1 MFFAIF
7 ATKTPQI
14 ELPTKGSLFKPIMIL
29 PHSCTRDVEFLTN
42 DGEEAHKT
50 IYLNRQEVQ
59 NKAIDIMYNKLDRLA
74 CFYHLVE
81 FDNDFNCK
89 VVWYC

>member
-7 ATKTPQI
+7 ATKTPQF
-14 ELPTKGSLFKPIMIL
+14 ELPAKGESFQPIMIL
-29 PHSCTRDVEFLTN
+29 PHSCYRDVEFLTN

-50 IYLNRQEVQ
+50 VFIHRQEAQ
-59 NKAIDIMYNKLDRLA
+59 NKAFDIMYNQLSKE

-81 FDNDFNCK
+81 FDNDFNGK
-89 VVWYC
+89 ILWYC